1 MNQLS
6 YKKGNLF
13 TSSAQTI
20 VNTVNCVGIMGAGI
34 ALEFK
39 YRYPEMYKKYVELCK
54 NNQIQTGRL
63 WLYNKDIN
71 RKWVLNFPTKK
82 DWKHPSKLEYLE
94 SGLEK
99 FLKFYKERNI
109 TSIAFPLL
117 GAQNGGI
124 DPEQSLT
131 TMKNYLSKCDIPV
144 EIYEYTPDAKDDLI
158 DSFIKHITD
167 GDIESIVNQYGIR
180 GSDLKK
186 IKDYITSN
194 SINSLIQIKQIPGVG
209 KETIE
214 KCFSF
219 ALNLNLK
226 AMSEVDSRTENSDGY
241 LFPLDSIVK
250 KELNKKNKKRR
261 LTKSSR

>member
-131 TMKNYLSKCDIPV
+131 TMKNYLSKCDIF
-144 EIYEYTPDAKDDLI
+144 K
-158 DSFIKHITD
+158 TD
-167 GDIESIVNQYGIR
+167 
-180 GSDLKK
+180 
-186 IKDYITSN
+186 
-194 SINSLIQIKQIPGVG
+194 PGVG

-214 KCFSF
+214 KCFS
-219 ALNLNLK
+219 LH
-226 AMSEVDSRTENSDGY
+226 Y
-241 LFPLDSIVK
+241 L
-250 KELNKKNKKRR
+250 RQ
-261 LTKSSR
+261 